1 MAITPDRRPSLSV
14 ADDDDLSTAADAR
27 KASLNVTTLTRNV
40 MPSLAI
46 FTPFFLPNSQNGDF
60 CSFKSSFDHAKIEA
74 KQKGVWRGNRKT
86 RANLAFVKAADF
98 IKLAF
103 ITDNARVSN
112 DLELMNFQRG
122 EDIACNLCN
131 MYLST

>member
-1 MAITPDRRPSLSV
+1 MSV

-46 FTPFFLPNSQNGDF
+46 FTPFFLPNSHNGDF

-74 KQKGVWRGNRKT
+74 KQKGVWRGNKKT
-86 RANLAFVKAADF
+86 RANLAFVKAAGF
-98 IKLAF
+98 IKLAI
-103 ITDNARVSN
+103 ITDNARDSN
-112 DLELMNFQRG
+112 DLDLINLQKG
-122 EDIACNLCN
+122 EEIACNLCN